1 MNDIEQKTSREQL
14 GFWGLMAVAI
24 SGTVASG
31 VFSLA
36 GDFPKEGISQG
47 GVIIGWIICGLGMFG
62 LMRVFF
68 GLSYV
73 KPELKGGIYSFARAG
88 FGEFV
93 GFFSAWG
100 YWISTWLSLVALS
113 NLLFSSIGYFI
124 PFFGVGNSGPS
135 VIGSSIYLWILVIL
149 TIIGVEQA
157 SFLNVFLTAAKMVPL
172 FLFILLAFLLGKFQL
187 AIFLD
192 NFWGDSPIL
201 EQVASTSLI
210 TLWVFVGIEGAV
222 VVSNRAKKMSE
233 VAKASAVSF
242 FFVLILY
249 AFISLV
255 SMGVMSPD
263 ELAEL
268 PDPNLAYVME
278 AVVGT
283 WGATL
288 MNIGV
293 IVSLMGG
300 LLAVLIEAMEVSN
313 SAAKMG
319 SFCRFFEKENKNGS
333 PINSLILSM
342 IIAQI
347 LLIIT
352 YFNESTF
359 QALYY
364 MTGSTL
370 MLPYLLSALF
380 YAMVVFRKD
389 GMETYATGG
398 KYTFEII
405 VAIIAVVYG
414 VWLVYA
420 AELKYLLANCMFYMP
435 GILVYMKGKSEK
447 NEKFFKGAY
456 DYCVLAVVVA
466 LGVLCAVL
474 LITGK
479 IELF

>member
-1 MNDIEQKTSREQL
+1 MGDIEKTTSREQL
-14 GFWGLMAVAI
+14 GFWGLTAVAI

-62 LMRVFF
+62 IMRVFF

-73 KPELKGGIYSFARAG
+73 RPDLKGGIFSFARAG
-88 FGEFV
+88 FGDFV
-93 GFFSAWG
+93 GFVSAWG

-135 VIGSSIYLWILVIL
+135 VIGSSVYLWVLGGLIL
-149 TIIGVEQA
+149 IGVEAA
-157 SFLNVFLTAAKMVPL
+157 SFFNVFMTAAKMVPL
-172 FLFILLAFLLGKFQL
+172 ALFILLTFLLGKFHL
-187 AIFLD
+187 SIFLN
-192 NFWGDSPIL
+192 NFWGDTPIT
-201 EQVASTSLI
+201 QQIASTSLI

-233 VAKASAVSF
+233 VAKASSVSF

-249 AFISLV
+249 MLISLV
-255 SMGVMSPD
+255 SLGIMKPD
-263 ELAEL
+263 ELAAL
-268 PDPNLAYVME
+268 PDPNLAYIME
-278 AVVGT
+278 AVVGS
-283 WGATL
+283 WGAVL
-288 MNIGV
+288 INFGV
-293 IVSLMGG
+293 IVSLLGG
-300 LLAVLIEAMEVSN
+300 LMAVMIEAMEISN

-333 PINSLILSM
+333 PMNSLILSLA
-342 IIAQI
+342 IAQV

-370 MLPYLLSALF
+370 MLPYLLCALF
-380 YAMVVFRKD
+380 YAKVVKAKTGF
-389 GMETYATGG
+389 ETYAPGG
-398 KYTFEII
+398 KYKFE
-405 VAIIAVVYG
+405 VFAAIIAVLYG

-420 AELKYLLANCMFYMP
+420 AGLEYLLANCMFYTP
-435 GILVYMKGKSEK
+435 GILVYIKGKMEK
-447 NEKFFKGAY
+447 REKPFKGIV
-456 DYCVLAVVVA
+456 DYILLGIVVV
-466 LGVLCAVL
+466 LGVLCLILLLNGTLVL
-474 LITGK
+474 
-479 IELF
+479 F